1 MCSGSLPDAV
11 GVAQGALLPH
21 HLLLPSER
29 QKEASLR
36 WENNAQIRI
45 EIAHAGREE
54 DAAAAAKDRNCH

>member
-1 MCSGSLPDAV
+1 M
-11 GVAQGALLPH
+11 AQGALLPH

-45 EIAHAGREE
+45 EIAHAAQQGEGGREE